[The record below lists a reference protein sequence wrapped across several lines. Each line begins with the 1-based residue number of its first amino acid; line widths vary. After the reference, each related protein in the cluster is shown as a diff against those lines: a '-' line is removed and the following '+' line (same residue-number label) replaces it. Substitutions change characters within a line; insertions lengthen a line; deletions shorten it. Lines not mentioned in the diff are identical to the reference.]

1 MVHPPPLVAVMD
13 VMAKE
18 EEVKEEGNDATSETP
33 PSSSVSP
40 LLSSPTPLVARADI
54 VTKVGAETANGEKK
68 KKENCNT

>member
-1 MVHPPPLVAVMD
+1 MD

-40 LLSSPTPLVARADI
+40 SLLSPTTLVARTDI
-54 VTKVGAETANGEKK
+54 VTKVGAETVNGEKT
-68 KKENCNT
+68 KKENGNT